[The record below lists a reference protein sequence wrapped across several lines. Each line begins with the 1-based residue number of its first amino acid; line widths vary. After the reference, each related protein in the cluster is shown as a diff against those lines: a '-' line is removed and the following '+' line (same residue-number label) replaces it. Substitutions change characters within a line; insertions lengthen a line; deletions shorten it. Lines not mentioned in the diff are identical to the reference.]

1 MNCRKI
7 TSLLVDYNEDA
18 LTAEEK
24 KMVEEHLRVCE
35 SCRKELKE
43 IQSLFGVLEREK
55 TENVEDSYWI
65 NFVPEIRKKIL
76 QAPPPG
82 FKWNL
87 IPKLGPLL
95 GFVIAI
101 LMTGIFLFSKDH
113 SSQIRSISLSEQT
126 RTYSLYD
133 FESPVDQLA
142 DILSLTEGIQEFKD
156 LVTGGNGESILTLE
170 KIVDEQYWEKVELQ
184 DILEDLSS
192 EELQLLEENIE
203 KITI

>member
-1 MNCRKI
+1 MNCSKI
-7 TSLLVDYNEDA
+7 TSLLVDYNEDS
-18 LTAEEK
+18 LTPEEK
-24 KMVEEHLRVCE
+24 RMVEEHLRGCE

-55 TENVEDSYWI
+55 TEKVEDSYWI
-65 NFVPEIRKKIL
+65 NFVPEIRKKL
-76 QAPPPG
+76 TQAPPPG

-87 IPKLGPLL
+87 IPQLGPLL
-95 GFVIAI
+95 GFAIAI
-101 LMTGIFLFSKDH
+101 LVAGIFLFSKDH
-113 SSQIRSISLSEQT
+113 SSQIQSVSRSEQT
-126 RTYSLYD
+126 QTYSLYD

-142 DILSLTEGIQEFKD
+142 DILSLTEGTPEFQD
-156 LVTGGNGESILTLE
+156 LVTSGNGESIMTLE

-192 EELQLLEENIE
+192 EELQLLEKNIE

>member
-1 MNCRKI
+1 
-7 TSLLVDYNEDA
+7 VA
-18 LTAEEK
+18 
-24 KMVEEHLRVCE
+24 
-35 SCRKELKE
+35 
-43 IQSLFGVLEREK
+43 
-55 TENVEDSYWI
+55 
-65 NFVPEIRKKIL
+65 
-76 QAPPPG
+76 
-82 FKWNL
+82 
-87 IPKLGPLL
+87 
-95 GFVIAI
+95 
-101 LMTGIFLFSKDH
+101 GIFLFSKDH